1 MTGNIKVNWKRLIL
15 AMVISIGAG
24 VISWLLTGNSMEI
37 YRDLN
42 KPALSPP
49 GQLFPIVWTILFILM
64 GLASYIVCETRDDDR
79 TEALILYGVQLVIN
93 IGWSVIFF
101 NFGAFWLAFVWLM
114 ILWILIIFTIW
125 RFFNANTVAAW
136 LMVPYL
142 LWVTFAAYLNIAVAI
157 MN

>member
-93 IGWSVIFF
+93 IG
-101 NFGAFWLAFVWLM
+101 
-114 ILWILIIFTIW
+114 
-125 RFFNANTVAAW
+125 AAW

>member
-24 VISWLLTGNSMEI
+24 VISWLLTGNSME
-37 YRDLN
+37 
-42 KPALSPP
+42 
-49 GQLFPIVWTILFILM
+49 
-64 GLASYIVCETRDDDR
+64 
-79 TEALILYGVQLVIN
+79 LILYGVQLVIN

-125 RFFNANTVAAW
+125 RFFNVNTVAAW

>member
-42 KPALSPP
+42 KPVLSPP

-64 GLASYIVCETRDDDR
+64 GLASAGAVS
-79 TEALILYGVQLVIN
+79 LYKGVI
-93 IGWSVIFF
+93 
-101 NFGAFWLAFVWLM
+101 
-114 ILWILIIFTIW
+114 
-125 RFFNANTVAAW
+125 
-136 LMVPYL
+136 P
-142 LWVTFAAYLNIAVAI
+142 LNIILGFYFVMLSGRLFGTEYCAMAGIVVSGL
-157 MN
+157 MMTEQKH

>member
-42 KPALSPP
+42 KPVLSPP

-125 RFFNANTVAAW
+125 RF
-136 LMVPYL
+136 LML
-142 LWVTFAAYLNIAVAI
+142 MQWQRGLWFHIFYG
-157 MN
+157 

>member
-42 KPALSPP
+42 KPVLSPP

-64 GLASYIVCETRDDDR
+64 GLASYIIWSTACNQYRLVSYILQLWCFLAGVCMAYDIVDFN
-79 TEALILYGVQLVIN
+79 N
-93 IGWSVIFF
+93 IYNMEIF
-101 NFGAFWLAFVWLM
+101 
-114 ILWILIIFTIW
+114 
-125 RFFNANTVAAW
+125 
-136 LMVPYL
+136 
-142 LWVTFAAYLNIAVAI
+142 
-157 MN
+157 

>member
-49 GQLFPIVWTILFILM
+49 GQLFPIV
-64 GLASYIVCETRDDDR
+64 
-79 TEALILYGVQLVIN
+79 
-93 IGWSVIFF
+93 
-101 NFGAFWLAFVWLM
+101 
-114 ILWILIIFTIW
+114 
-125 RFFNANTVAAW
+125 
-136 LMVPYL
+136 
-142 LWVTFAAYLNIAVAI
+142 
-157 MN
+157 

>member
-42 KPALSPP
+42 KPVLSPP

-101 NFGAFWLAFVWLM
+101 NFGAF
-114 ILWILIIFTIW
+114 
-125 RFFNANTVAAW
+125 
-136 LMVPYL
+136 
-142 LWVTFAAYLNIAVAI
+142 
-157 MN
+157 

>member
-42 KPALSPP
+42 KPVLSPP

-79 TEALILYGVQLVIN
+79 TEALILYGVQYRLVSYILQLWCFLAGVCMAYDIVDFNN
-93 IGWSVIFF
+93 IYNMEIF
-101 NFGAFWLAFVWLM
+101 
-114 ILWILIIFTIW
+114 
-125 RFFNANTVAAW
+125 
-136 LMVPYL
+136 
-142 LWVTFAAYLNIAVAI
+142 
-157 MN
+157 

>member
-1 MTGNIKVNWKRLIL
+1 MTENIKVNWKRLIL

-79 TEALILYGVQLVIN
+79 TEALILYGVSLFQN
-93 IGWSVIFF
+93 
-101 NFGAFWLAFVWLM
+101 
-114 ILWILIIFTIW
+114 
-125 RFFNANTVAAW
+125 
-136 LMVPYL
+136 Y
-142 LWVTFAAYLNIAVAI
+142 
-157 MN
+157 

>member
-64 GLASYIVCETRDDDR
+64 DWH
-79 TEALILYGVQLVIN
+79 LILYVRQGMMTEQKH
-93 IGWSVIFF
+93 
-101 NFGAFWLAFVWLM
+101 
-114 ILWILIIFTIW
+114 
-125 RFFNANTVAAW
+125 
-136 LMVPYL
+136 
-142 LWVTFAAYLNIAVAI
+142 
-157 MN
+157 

>member
-49 GQLFPIVWTILFILM
+49 GQLFPIVWTILYILM
-64 GLASYIVCETRDDDR
+64 GISYGILASNSLVDSKINSIYY
-79 TEALILYGVQLVIN
+79 LQL
-93 IGWSVIFF
+93 
-101 NFGAFWLAFVWLM
+101 
-114 ILWILIIFTIW
+114 
-125 RFFNANTVAAW
+125 FFNALWPIAFF
-136 LMVPYL
+136 L
-142 LWVTFAAYLNIAVAI
+142 LKVRIRRETKA
-157 MN
+157 

>member
-42 KPALSPP
+42 KPVLSPP

-79 TEALILYGVQLVIN
+79 TEADIIWSTACNQYRLVSYILQLWCFLAGVCMAYDIVDFNN
-93 IGWSVIFF
+93 IYNMEIF
-101 NFGAFWLAFVWLM
+101 
-114 ILWILIIFTIW
+114 
-125 RFFNANTVAAW
+125 
-136 LMVPYL
+136 
-142 LWVTFAAYLNIAVAI
+142 
-157 MN
+157 

>member
-42 KPALSPP
+42 KPVLSPP

-93 IGWSVIFF
+93 IGWAVSYILQLWCFLAGVCMAYDIVDFNNIYNMEIF
-101 NFGAFWLAFVWLM
+101 
-114 ILWILIIFTIW
+114 
-125 RFFNANTVAAW
+125 
-136 LMVPYL
+136 
-142 LWVTFAAYLNIAVAI
+142 
-157 MN
+157 